1 MLRWL
6 NLQAG
11 FNPFFRQQHVIN
23 QPLRGLSLRYGFA
36 RYYPGRIADPVSPYP
51 GAALL
56 WLEATPFEISNQFQP
71 LDGGMKRLK
80 TRQRG
85 GNRQHR
91 ADQATLND

>member
-51 GAALL
+51 GAALV

-71 LDGGMKRLK
+71 LDGGM
-80 TRQRG
+80 TESPAAWRQSPAPRRP
-85 GNRQHR
+85 GN
-91 ADQATLND
+91 A